1 MNVENVRDWVIIVS
15 GSLMVLV
22 LFVTLIMVLV
32 VGIAARGLIGVTK
45 GVVKGQLSPTLDSAR
60 QVVDD
65 IRGTTSFIADT
76 TVSPIIRLYG
86 LVTGIR
92 RGLDGAGRAGSPA
105 PSGLAASPRE
115 TGGRFMDETN
125 DETTPAGE
133 ESAAEGR
140 EECGKR
146 RCGCFGGLLSGAVVG
161 GVLALAAGAE
171 EERGTRAQGDD

>member
-1 MNVENVRDWVIIVS
+1 MNLQDVRDWVIIVS

-45 GVVKGQLSPTLDSAR
+45 GVVKQQLSPTLDSAR

-86 LVTGIR
+86 LVNGIR
-92 RGLDGAGRAGSPA
+92 RGLM
-105 PSGLAASPRE
+105 GLA
-115 TGGRFMDETN
+115 GLGR
-125 DETTPAGE
+125 
-133 ESAAEGR
+133 
-140 EECGKR
+140 R
-146 RCGCFGGLLSGAVVG
+146 R
-161 GVLALAAGAE
+161 
-171 EERGTRAQGDD
+171 RR

>member
-32 VGIAARGLIGVTK
+32 VGLAARGLIGATN

-86 LVTGIR
+86 LVTGFR
-92 RGLDGAGRAGSPA
+92 RGFMALIGLGR
-105 PSGLAASPRE
+105 
-115 TGGRFMDETN
+115 
-125 DETTPAGE
+125 
-133 ESAAEGR
+133 
-140 EECGKR
+140 R
-146 RCGCFGGLLSGAVVG
+146 R
-161 GVLALAAGAE
+161 
-171 EERGTRAQGDD
+171 RR